1 VKTAVIN
8 KSASKAAV
16 PANSEG
22 RSADTETLFVGLDWG
37 TNTSCLMAAPSGSNE
52 SKVALTEQIPTVVG
66 FAAENVLQRVLPG
79 DAKVLFGQEALKHK
93 LYLTIVRP
101 MRGGVIHDLP
111 SARLFAQHLRDRLN
125 AGTREVRAVI
135 GMPASS
141 DLAAREN
148 ARQAVQGVFTKVIFV
163 PEPFLA
169 ALGYR
174 DEDRLSEAKYQD
186 PVANS
191 LYIDIGAGSTDVCL
205 VQGHYPTVDDQL
217 SAPFAGDAVDQ
228 IILDGILAAYPDCGL
243 SLARVRDIKETH
255 SFVLA
260 QDSATPAIA
269 SVIVGGKQRKLDV
282 TDQVGAG
289 CEALLQKVFEMTR
302 DLIARADA
310 DSVTELLQ
318 NVIVTGGGS
327 LIKGFGVALQTKLLE
342 EGFENPRVRVLG
354 ESYKDYVARGALK
367 AARQAKDRQ
376 WQNLIG

>member
-1 VKTAVIN
+1 MIA
-8 KSASKAAV
+8 KSAAKTPSTEGKS
-16 PANSEG
+16 SET
-22 RSADTETLFVGLDWG
+22 DTLLVGLDWG
-37 TNTSCLMAAPSGSNE
+37 TNTSCLMAAPRSSSE
-52 SKVALTEQIPTVVG
+52 SKITFKEQIPTVVG
-66 FAAENVLQRVLPG
+66 YAAENVLQRVLPNE
-79 DAKVLFGQEALKHK
+79 AKVLFGNDALKHK
-93 LYLTIVRP
+93 LYLKLVRP
-101 MRGGVIHDLP
+101 LQGGVIGDVA
-111 SARLFAQHLRDRLN
+111 SARDFAQHLRDRLG
-125 AGTREVRAVI
+125 AGDREVRAVI

-141 DLAAREN
+141 DMSARED
-148 ARQAVQGVFTKVIFV
+148 ARQAVQGVFHKVLFV

-174 DEDRLSEAKYQD
+174 DESRLADTKYQD
-186 PVANS
+186 PVMNS

-205 VQGHYPTVDDQL
+205 VQGHYPTIDDQL
-217 SAPFAGDAVDQ
+217 SVPFAGDAVDQ

-243 SLARVRDIKETH
+243 SLARVREIKEKH

-260 QDSATPAIA
+260 GDSSQPAIA
-269 SVIVGGKQRKLDV
+269 TVMIGGKARKLDV

-289 CEALLQKVFEMTR
+289 CEALLQKVFELTR
-302 DLIARADA
+302 ELIARSDP

-327 LIKGFGVALQTKLLE
+327 LIKGFGVALQAKLVE

-354 ESYKDYVARGALK
+354 ENYKDYVAKGALK